1 MSTIKMLPALHVTSL
16 FPHIMCGSQDAYG
29 FTVMS
34 TIKVLP
40 ALHVTSL
47 FPQQVTDY
55 NMAKSLQ
62 SFAQN
67 GPTHQVINS
76 SLTTVIFYHRIAVI
90 II

>member
-1 MSTIKMLPALHVTSL
+1 MY
-16 FPHIMCGSQDAYG
+16 GSQDVYG
-29 FTVMS
+29 FTFMR

-76 SLTTVIFYHRIAVI
+76 SLMTVIFFITALQLHVIKCYTNFIIAQTI
-90 II
+90 MSCR